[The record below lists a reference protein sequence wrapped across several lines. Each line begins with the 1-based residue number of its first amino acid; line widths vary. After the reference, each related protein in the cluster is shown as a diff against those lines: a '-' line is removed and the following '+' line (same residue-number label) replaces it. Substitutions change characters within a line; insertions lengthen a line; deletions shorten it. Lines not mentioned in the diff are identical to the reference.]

1 MVRYL
6 RRQSFLVT
14 WEERALSIDTS
25 LLSQVLTWFV
35 SGGGAGIVAYFLME
49 KLRPLAELTSE
60 LKRYV
65 SLLLAAVLAMAA
77 FALAVGLRYV
87 EAPTT
92 IQAWAEALFA
102 VAFIAT
108 NLGQIIHGRTRL
120 RSPA

>member
-1 MVRYL
+1 MSV
-6 RRQSFLVT
+6 
-14 WEERALSIDTS
+14 DTS

-49 KLRPLAELTSE
+49 KVRPLAELTSE

-65 SLLLAAVLAMAA
+65 SLFLAAVLAMAA

-87 EAPTT
+87 ESPST
-92 IQAWAEALFA
+92 IQSWAEALFA

-108 NLGQIIHGRTRL
+108 NLGQIIHGRKRL
-120 RSPA
+120 RSPD